1 MPRSENRSGKPA
13 REPDIPAHPGKNRS
27 ALTHSSLSVRFFAAL
42 LPAFVL
48 LAAGLLVSCGY
59 RVAGRGNALPPEWK
73 VIAIP
78 ALKNRTSAY
87 RVEQRFTQALVRE
100 MISRTKY
107 RVVPDEKD
115 ADAVLEGEVSSL
127 QTTPVLFDPVTT
139 RATLML
145 VTVTLHVRLLDR
157 ASGKPVYQNSNFV
170 FRGQY
175 EISTDIPSFFQE
187 EGPAL
192 DRMARDFARSL
203 VSAVLEK
210 F

>member
-1 MPRSENRSGKPA
+1 MPQSDNHDNTPGCGCVSA
-13 REPDIPAHPGKNRS
+13 RAR
-27 ALTHSSLSVRFFAAL
+27 AAL
-42 LPAFVL
+42 IL
-48 LAAGLLVSCGY
+48 LAAALGTSCGY
-59 RVAGRGNALPPEWK
+59 RVAGRGNALPQEWK

-78 ALKNRTSAY
+78 ALKNKTSAY

-107 RVVPDEKD
+107 RVVPEEKD
-115 ADAVLEGEVSSL
+115 ADAVLEGQVTSL
-127 QTTPVLFDPVTT
+127 ETTPVLFDPATT

-145 VTVTLHVRLLDR
+145 VSITLRVRLVDR
-157 ASGKPVYQNSNFV
+157 SSGQLVYQNSKLV
-170 FRGQY
+170 FRNQY

-187 EGPAL
+187 EGPSL
-192 DRMARDFARSL
+192 DRMSRDFARTV

>member
-1 MPRSENRSGKPA
+1 MRTRRGAA
-13 REPDIPAHPGKNRS
+13 RC
-27 ALTHSSLSVRFFAAL
+27 ALLLSVLFSCVFY
-42 LPAFVL
+42 
-48 LAAGLLVSCGY
+48 SCGY
-59 RVAGRGNALPPEWK
+59 HVAGRGNALPQEWK

-78 ALKNRTSAY
+78 ALKNRTSTY

-115 ADAVLEGEVSSL
+115 ADAVLEGEIITL
-127 QTTPVLFDPVTT
+127 QTTPVLFDPTTT

-145 VTVTLHVRLLDR
+145 VSVTLRVRMIDR
-157 ASGKPVYQNSNFV
+157 ASGKEVYTNNKFV
-170 FRGQY
+170 FRNEY
-175 EISTDIPSFFQE
+175 EITTDIPSFFQE

-192 DRMARDFARSL
+192 DRMARDFARTL

>member
-1 MPRSENRSGKPA
+1 MPRAINP
-13 REPDIPAHPGKNRS
+13 PHKNLRGCFSVS
-27 ALTHSSLSVRFFAAL
+27 AFAAL
-42 LPAFVL
+42 SLMATA
-48 LAAGLLVSCGY
+48 LASSCGY
-59 RVAGRGNALPPEWK
+59 HVAGRGNALPQEWK

-78 ALKNRTSAY
+78 ALKNKTSTY

-107 RVVPDEKD
+107 RVVPQEKD
-115 ADAVLEGEVSSL
+115 ADAVLEGEVTSL
-127 QTTPVLFDPVTT
+127 ETTPVLFDPVTA

-145 VTVTLHVRLLDR
+145 VSITVHMRLVDR
-157 ASGKPVYQNSNFV
+157 STGKAVYQNSKLV
-170 FRGQY
+170 FRNEY

-187 EGPAL
+187 EGPGL
-192 DRMARDFARSL
+192 DRMARDFARTV

>member
-1 MPRSENRSGKPA
+1 MFSTFA
-13 REPDIPAHPGKNRS
+13 VF
-27 ALTHSSLSVRFFAAL
+27 LSV
-42 LPAFVL
+42 VIT
-48 LAAGLLVSCGY
+48 SCGY
-59 RVAGRGNALPPEWK
+59 HVAGRGNALPQEWK

-78 ALKNRTSAY
+78 ALKNRTSSY

-107 RVVPDEKD
+107 RVVPEAKD
-115 ADAVLEGEVSSL
+115 ADAVLEGEIISL

-145 VTVTLHVRLLDR
+145 VSVSLRVRMVDR
-157 ASGKPVYQNSNFV
+157 ASGKAVYQNAKFV
-170 FRGQY
+170 FRNEY

-192 DRMARDFARSL
+192 DRMSRDFARTL

>member
-1 MPRSENRSGKPA
+1 VKTSSTDSPRRVCARFRS
-13 REPDIPAHPGKNRS
+13 RS
-27 ALTHSSLSVRFFAAL
+27 AKSRVAQPVPAAAIAL
-42 LPAFVL
+42 LL
-48 LAAGLLVSCGY
+48 LAFLLSSCGY
-59 RVAGRGNALPPEWK
+59 HVAGRGNALPSEWK

-78 ALKNRTSAY
+78 ALKNRTSSY
-87 RVEQRFTQALVRE
+87 RIEQRFTQALVRE

-115 ADAVLEGEVSSL
+115 ADAVLEGEISSL
-127 QTTPVLFDPVTT
+127 QTTPVLFDSTTT

-145 VTVTLHVRLLDR
+145 VSVTLRVRLIDR
-157 ASGKPVYQNSNFV
+157 ASGKEVYQNNKFV
-170 FRGQY
+170 FRNEY
-175 EISTDIPSFFQE
+175 EITTDIPSFFQE

-192 DRMARDFARSL
+192 DRMARDFARTL

>member
-1 MPRSENRSGKPA
+1 
-13 REPDIPAHPGKNRS
+13 
-27 ALTHSSLSVRFFAAL
+27 
-42 LPAFVL
+42 
-48 LAAGLLVSCGY
+48 
-59 RVAGRGNALPPEWK
+59 VAGRANALPQEWK

-78 ALKNRTSAY
+78 ALKNKTSNY

-107 RVVPDEKD
+107 RVVPEEKD
-115 ADAVLEGEVSSL
+115 ADAVLEGEISSL

-139 RATLML
+139 RATMML
-145 VTVTLHVRLLDR
+145 VSVSLRVRLIDR
-157 ASGKPVYQNSNFV
+157 ASGKVVYQNLKFV
-170 FRGQY
+170 FRNEY

-187 EGPAL
+187 EGPSL
-192 DRMARDFARSL
+192 DRMARDFARTL

>member
-1 MPRSENRSGKPA
+1 MVPSRPLPDGRRVCA
-13 REPDIPAHPGKNRS
+13 RP
-27 ALTHSSLSVRFFAAL
+27 HSFRRAAL
-42 LPAFVL
+42 LLSLVL
-48 LAAGLLVSCGY
+48 SASCGY
-59 RVAGRGNALPPEWK
+59 RVAGRGNALPQEWK

-78 ALKNRTSAY
+78 ALKNHTSTY

-100 MISRTKY
+100 LISRTKY
-107 RVVPDEKD
+107 RVVPAEQN
-115 ADAVLEGEVSSL
+115 ADAVLEGDIDSL
-127 QTTPVLFDPVTT
+127 QTTPVLFDPQTT

-145 VTVTLHVRLLDR
+145 VTITLRVRLVDR
-157 ASGKPVYQNSNFV
+157 ASGQTVYQNPNFV
-170 FRGQY
+170 FRNQY

>member
-1 MPRSENRSGKPA
+1 VPR
-13 REPDIPAHPGKNRS
+13 
-27 ALTHSSLSVRFFAAL
+27 LHSPCTVSRVRRG
-42 LPAFVL
+42 FVRACGGFCV
-48 LAAGLLVSCGY
+48 LAAFLASCGY
-59 RVAGRGNALPPEWK
+59 HVAGRGNALPQEWK

-78 ALKNRTSAY
+78 ALKNKTTTY

-107 RVVPDEKD
+107 RVVPEEKD

-127 QTTPVLFDPVTT
+127 QTTPVLFDPATT

-145 VTVTLHVRLLDR
+145 VTVSLRVRLLDR
-157 ASGKPVYQNSNFV
+157 SSGKPVYQNSNLV
-170 FRGQY
+170 FRNQY

-187 EGPAL
+187 ESPGL
-192 DRMARDFARSL
+192 DRMARDFARTV

>member
-1 MPRSENRSGKPA
+1 M
-13 REPDIPAHPGKNRS
+13 
-27 ALTHSSLSVRFFAAL
+27 
-42 LPAFVL
+42 
-48 LAAGLLVSCGY
+48 
-59 RVAGRGNALPPEWK
+59 AGRANALPQEWK

-78 ALKNRTSAY
+78 ALKNKTSNY

-107 RVVPDEKD
+107 RVVPEEKD
-115 ADAVLEGEVSSL
+115 ADAVLEGEISYL

-139 RATLML
+139 RATMML
-145 VTVTLHVRLLDR
+145 VSVSLRVRLIDR
-157 ASGKPVYQNSNFV
+157 ASGKVVYQNLKFV
-170 FRGQY
+170 FRNEY

-192 DRMARDFARSL
+192 DRMSRDFARTL

>member
-1 MPRSENRSGKPA
+1 M
-13 REPDIPAHPGKNRS
+13 EPDRPAGRFRDRS
-27 ALTHSSLSVRFFAAL
+27 VLAKRFSAIAAL
-42 LPAFVL
+42 FSAMILTT
-48 LAAGLLVSCGY
+48 SCGY
-59 RVAGRGNALPPEWK
+59 HVAGRGNALPQEWK
-73 VIAIP
+73 IVAIP
-78 ALKNRTSAY
+78 ALKNRTSTY

-107 RVVPDEKD
+107 RVVPEEKN
-115 ADAVLEGEVSSL
+115 ADAVLEGEITSL
-127 QTTPVLFDPVTT
+127 QTTPILFDPQTS

-145 VTVTLHVRLLDR
+145 VTMSLRVRMVDR
-157 ASGKPVYQNSNFV
+157 ESGKAVYQNSNFV
-170 FRGQY
+170 FRNEY

-192 DRMARDFARSL
+192 NRMALDFARSL

>member
-1 MPRSENRSGKPA
+1 MPLANNPRKESGSRRA
-13 REPDIPAHPGKNRS
+13 YACALALVIP
-27 ALTHSSLSVRFFAAL
+27 LAAL
-42 LPAFVL
+42 LSS
-48 LAAGLLVSCGY
+48 SCGY
-59 RVAGRGNALPPEWK
+59 HVAGRGNALPQEWK

-78 ALKNRTSAY
+78 ALKNKTSTY
-87 RVEQRFTQALVRE
+87 HVEQRFTQALVRE

-107 RVVPDEKD
+107 RVVPEEKD

-145 VTVTLHVRLLDR
+145 VSISLRVRLMDR
-157 ASGKPVYQNSNFV
+157 SSGKPVYQNAKLV
-170 FRGQY
+170 FRNEY

-187 EGPAL
+187 EGPGL
-192 DRMARDFARSL
+192 DRMARDFARTV

>member
-1 MPRSENRSGKPA
+1 VFSTLA
-13 REPDIPAHPGKNRS
+13 V
-27 ALTHSSLSVRFFAAL
+27 LLSV
-42 LPAFVL
+42 VIT
-48 LAAGLLVSCGY
+48 SCGY
-59 RVAGRGNALPPEWK
+59 HVAGRGNALPQEWK

-78 ALKNRTSAY
+78 ALKNRTSSY

-107 RVVPDEKD
+107 RVVPEAKD
-115 ADAVLEGEVSSL
+115 ADAVLEGEISSL

-145 VTVTLHVRLLDR
+145 VSVSLRVRMVDR
-157 ASGKPVYQNSNFV
+157 ASGKAAYQNAKFV
-170 FRGQY
+170 FRNEY

-192 DRMARDFARSL
+192 DRMSRDFARTL

>member
-1 MPRSENRSGKPA
+1 MIDGRKRAGGAGSMAGAPA
-13 REPDIPAHPGKNRS
+13 
-27 ALTHSSLSVRFFAAL
+27 ALVLIAAL
-42 LPAFVL
+42 LFA
-48 LAAGLLVSCGY
+48 SCGY
-59 RVAGRGNALPPEWK
+59 HVAGRGNALPQEWRT
-73 VIAIP
+73 IAIP
-78 ALKNRTSAY
+78 ALKNRTSTY

-100 MISRTKY
+100 IISRTKY
-107 RVVPDEKD
+107 RVVPEEKD

-145 VTVTLHVRLLDR
+145 VTVTLRVRLVDR
-157 ASGKPVYQNSNFV
+157 SSGKPVYQNSNFV
-170 FRGQY
+170 FRNEY

-192 DRMARDFARSL
+192 DRMSRDFARSL
-203 VSAVLEK
+203 VSALLEK

>member
-1 MPRSENRSGKPA
+1 MGKTP
-13 REPDIPAHPGKNRS
+13 PISRS
-27 ALTHSSLSVRFFAAL
+27 ALPPTRTRRAL
-42 LPAFVL
+42 LLSFL
-48 LAAGLLVSCGY
+48 LSFPFLSSCGY
-59 RVAGRGNALPPEWK
+59 HVAGRGNALPAEWK
-73 VIAIP
+73 IIAIP

-87 RVEQRFTQALVRE
+87 RIEQRFTQSLVRE

-115 ADAVLEGEVSSL
+115 ADAVLEGEITSI

-145 VTVTLHVRLLDR
+145 VSVSLRVRLLDR
-157 ASGKPVYQNSNFV
+157 ASGKEVYQNNKFV
-170 FRGQY
+170 FRNEY
-175 EISTDIPSFFQE
+175 EIPTDIPSFFQE
-187 EGPAL
+187 EGPSL
-192 DRMARDFARSL
+192 DRMARDFARTL

>member
-1 MPRSENRSGKPA
+1 MSPCRTAAGCA
-13 REPDIPAHPGKNRS
+13 RAP
-27 ALTHSSLSVRFFAAL
+27 L
-42 LPAFVL
+42 LVVFTLAVL
-48 LAAGLLVSCGY
+48 LAVLVTCCGY
-59 RVAGRGNALPPEWK
+59 HVAGRGNALPQEWK

-78 ALKNRTSAY
+78 ALKNRTSSY

-107 RVVPDEKD
+107 RVVPEAKD
-115 ADAVLEGEVSSL
+115 ADAVLEGEISSL

-145 VTVTLHVRLLDR
+145 VSVSLRVRMVDR
-157 ASGKPVYQNSNFV
+157 ASGKAVYQNAKFV
-170 FRGQY
+170 FRNEY

-192 DRMARDFARSL
+192 DRMSRDFARTL

>member
-1 MPRSENRSGKPA
+1 MLACPLLRTCRGGTPTL
-13 REPDIPAHPGKNRS
+13 PS
-27 ALTHSSLSVRFFAAL
+27 ALPVFAL
-42 LPAFVL
+42 ILT
-48 LAAGLLVSCGY
+48 GLLTSCGY
-59 RVAGRGNALPPEWK
+59 HVAGRGNALPQEWK

-78 ALKNRTSAY
+78 ALKNRTSSY

-107 RVVPDEKD
+107 RVVPEEKD
-115 ADAVLEGEVSSL
+115 ADAVLEGEISSL

-145 VTVTLHVRLLDR
+145 VSMSLRVRLVDR
-157 ASGKPVYQNSNFV
+157 SSGKPVYENAKFV
-170 FRGQY
+170 FRNQY

-192 DRMARDFARSL
+192 DRMSRDFARTL
-203 VSAVLEK
+203 VSALLEK

>member
-1 MPRSENRSGKPA
+1 MPDLPA
-13 REPDIPAHPGKNRS
+13 RAGPPAAPPKPFAVL
-27 ALTHSSLSVRFFAAL
+27 ALVSLAAAL
-42 LPAFVL
+42 SA
-48 LAAGLLVSCGY
+48 SCGY
-59 RVAGRGNALPPEWK
+59 HVAGRGNSLPKEWK

-107 RVVPDEKD
+107 RVVPDEKE
-115 ADAVLEGEVSSL
+115 ADAVLEGDIDSL
-127 QTTPVLFDPVTT
+127 QTTPVLFDPQTT

-145 VTVTLHVRLLDR
+145 VTVTLRVRLVDR
-157 ASGKPVYQNSNFV
+157 ESGKIVYQNQNFV
-170 FRGQY
+170 FRNQY

>member
-1 MPRSENRSGKPA
+1 MESDRQAGKGSAPGA
-13 REPDIPAHPGKNRS
+13 RPIPATV
-27 ALTHSSLSVRFFAAL
+27 LVLI
-42 LPAFVL
+42 L
-48 LAAGLLVSCGY
+48 LAAAFSASCGY
-59 RVAGRGNALPPEWK
+59 HVAGRGNALPQEWK

-78 ALKNRTSAY
+78 AIKNHTSSY

-107 RVVPDEKD
+107 RVVPEEKD
-115 ADAVLEGEVSSL
+115 ADAVLDGDLNSL
-127 QTTPVLFDPVTT
+127 QTAPVLFDPVTT

-145 VTVTLHVRLLDR
+145 VTITLRVRLVDR
-157 ASGKPVYQNSNFV
+157 SSGQTVYQNSNFV
-170 FRGQY
+170 FRNQY

>member
-1 MPRSENRSGKPA
+1 MPRVNRTTPA
-13 REPDIPAHPGKNRS
+13 
-27 ALTHSSLSVRFFAAL
+27 ALSNCRRPFAAL
-42 LPAFVL
+42 VL
-48 LAAGLLVSCGY
+48 FAVAVAASCGY
-59 RVAGRGNALPPEWK
+59 HVAGRANALPQEWK

-78 ALKNRTSAY
+78 ALKNRTSTY
-87 RVEQRFTQALVRE
+87 RIEQRFTQALVRE

-107 RVVPDEKD
+107 RVVPDEKN

-145 VTVTLHVRLLDR
+145 VSISVRVRLLDR
-157 ASGKPVYQNSNFV
+157 SSGKLVYQNANLV
-170 FRGQY
+170 FRNQY

-187 EGPAL
+187 EGPGL
-192 DRMARDFARSL
+192 DRMARDFARTV

>member
-1 MPRSENRSGKPA
+1 MPPA
-13 REPDIPAHPGKNRS
+13 NNCRPKRTGGTGIPACPLYRTGGSDSRILRC
-27 ALTHSSLSVRFFAAL
+27 ALPAVAVFLAAL
-42 LPAFVL
+42 LT
-48 LAAGLLVSCGY
+48 SCCY
-59 RVAGRGNALPPEWK
+59 HVAGRANALPQEWK

-78 ALKNRTSAY
+78 ALKNKTSNY

-107 RVVPDEKD
+107 RVVPEEKD
-115 ADAVLEGEVSSL
+115 ADAVLEGEISSL

-139 RATLML
+139 RATMML
-145 VTVTLHVRLLDR
+145 VSVSLRVRLIDR
-157 ASGKPVYQNSNFV
+157 ASGKVVYQNLKFV
-170 FRGQY
+170 FRNEY

-192 DRMARDFARSL
+192 DRMSRDFARTL

>member
-1 MPRSENRSGKPA
+1 MPPANNGGGKRTSGTAVPAVLPCRPA
-13 REPDIPAHPGKNRS
+13 RGSAPA
-27 ALTHSSLSVRFFAAL
+27 LSILA
-42 LPAFVL
+42 VL
-48 LAAGLLVSCGY
+48 LAVLVTCCGY
-59 RVAGRGNALPPEWK
+59 HVAGRGNALPQEWK

-78 ALKNRTSAY
+78 ALKNRTSSY

-107 RVVPDEKD
+107 RVVPEAKD
-115 ADAVLEGEVSSL
+115 ADAVLEGEISSL

-145 VTVTLHVRLLDR
+145 VSVSLRVRMVDR
-157 ASGKPVYQNSNFV
+157 ASGKAVYQNAKFV
-170 FRGQY
+170 FRNEY

-192 DRMARDFARSL
+192 DRMSRDFARTL

>member
-1 MPRSENRSGKPA
+1 M
-13 REPDIPAHPGKNRS
+13 
-27 ALTHSSLSVRFFAAL
+27 
-42 LPAFVL
+42 
-48 LAAGLLVSCGY
+48 
-59 RVAGRGNALPPEWK
+59 AGRGNALPQEWK

-78 ALKNRTSAY
+78 ALKNRTSNY

-107 RVVPDEKD
+107 RVVPEAKD
-115 ADAVLEGEVSSL
+115 ADAVLEGEISSL

-145 VTVTLHVRLLDR
+145 VSVSLRVRMVDR
-157 ASGKPVYQNSNFV
+157 ASGKAVYQNTKFV
-170 FRGQY
+170 FRNEY

-192 DRMARDFARSL
+192 DRMSRDFARTL